1 MSGGE
6 EGETGKREA
15 EQGRKEGAAP
25 HSFWR
30 SRKEKSHLL
39 AIARVSV
46 QG

>member
-6 EGETGKREA
+6 EGENGKAGGGTG
-15 EQGRKEGAAP
+15 KEGAAP